1 VEGVATPYAAP
12 PATDDDTEPRS
23 RWTTVGR
30 IAVVVLAVSLT
41 AMWIYAFFGDHG
53 VPGRLDN
60 PVFPAQAEPVCA
72 AAHAQIA
79 LLPLPNETPTASAR
93 ADVVDRAS
101 DQLDAMLEQ
110 LRGLV
115 PANAA
120 ETEAETQWIEDWQIY
135 VHDRRDYTA
144 QLRVDPMTR
153 FAVTQ
158 SERDKRQVTSAL
170 DRFAEINGMPS
181 CVVPDDLA

>member
-1 VEGVATPYAAP
+1 M
-12 PATDDDTEPRS
+12 
-23 RWTTVGR
+23 GR
-30 IAVVVLAVSLT
+30 IAVVVLAVSLIT
-41 AMWIYAFFGDHG
+41 MWIYAFFGDHG

-72 AAHAQIA
+72 AAQARIDA
-79 LLPLPNETPTASAR
+79 LPRASQTTTAGAR
-93 ADVVDRAS
+93 ADVVDQAS
-101 DQLDAMLEQ
+101 DELDAMLAE

-115 PANAA
+115 PVGAA
-120 ETEAETQWIEDWQIY
+120 ETEAETQWIEDWQTY
-135 VHDRRDYTA
+135 VQDRRDYTA

-158 SERDKRQVTSAL
+158 SDRDRRQITSAL

-181 CVVPDDLA
+181 CVIPDDLS

>member
-1 VEGVATPYAAP
+1 VVTPYAAP

-23 RWTTVGR
+23 RWTLVGR
-30 IAVVVLAVSLT
+30 AAVVVLAVGLI
-41 AMWIYAFFGDHG
+41 AMWTYAFLGDHG
-53 VPGRLDN
+53 VPGRLEN
-60 PVFPAQAEPVCA
+60 PVFPARAEPVCA
-72 AAHAQIA
+72 ATQARIDA
-79 LLPLPNETPTASAR
+79 LPRANQTPTAGER
-93 ADVVDRAS
+93 ADVVDAAS
-101 DQLDAMLEQ
+101 DELDAMLVE

-115 PANAA
+115 PVGAA
-120 ETEAETQWIEDWQIY
+120 ETEPETQWIEDWQIY

-181 CVVPDDLA
+181 CVVPDDLS